1 MQKLLTT
8 KEAMEFFNVKDSK
21 TISKFIRQ
29 GLKVIP
35 IGQKDY
41 RFKQDDLEEFAEHL
55 KELAQEK
62 IIQINPIK
70 RKTRS
75 RTINVDYE
83 KRKINL
89 ELNKVIW
96 KVGDT
101 NEKGMDSRIQ
111 DGVTAL

>member
-1 MQKLLTT
+1 
-8 KEAMEFFNVKDSK
+8 MEFFNVKDSK

-41 RFKQDDLEEFAEHL
+41 RFKQDDLEEFTEHL

-62 IIQINPIK
+62 IVQLNPIK
-70 RKTRS
+70 RKAKCK
-75 RTINVDYE
+75 TINIDYE

-89 ELNKVIW
+89 ELNKV
-96 KVGDT
+96 V
-101 NEKGMDSRIQ
+101 
-111 DGVTAL
+111 

>member
-41 RFKQDDLEEFAEHL
+41 RFKQDDLEEFTEHL

-62 IIQINPIK
+62 IVQLNPIK
-70 RKTRS
+70 RKTKYK
-75 RTINVDYE
+75 TVNIDFE
-83 KRKINL
+83 KRRINL
-89 ELNKVIW
+89 ELNKVI
-96 KVGDT
+96 
-101 NEKGMDSRIQ
+101 
-111 DGVTAL
+111 

>member
-1 MQKLLTT
+1 MSNLLTT
-8 KEAMEFFNVKDSK
+8 KDVMEYFNVKDSR
-21 TISKFIRQ
+21 TISKFIKQ

-35 IGQKDY
+35 IGQKDF
-41 RFKQDDLEEFAEHL
+41 RFKQEDVEEFAEHL

-75 RTINVDYE
+75 RTLNVDYE

-89 ELNKVIW
+89 ELNKVI
-96 KVGDT
+96 
-101 NEKGMDSRIQ
+101 
-111 DGVTAL
+111 